1 MRYPTYEKNHNI
13 STPCRKRAVSSCTRK
28 SYKSAASHVT
38 ELGQDHVLKVVSL
51 KIRAQMC
58 AICSSN
64 FPSVLRNGHDELK
77 NFSWDSLWNEFQVK
91 VPWLVKFLKSILP
104 CADKI
109 FISFVI
115 CLLLKKRC
123 QKMSF
128 MQRMISVVLY
138 GNSAS
143 KQVNFWSVIYYMT

>member
-1 MRYPTYEKNHNI
+1 M
-13 STPCRKRAVSSCTRK
+13 SSCARK

-38 ELGQDHVLKVVSL
+38 ELGQNHVLNVVSL

-58 AICSSN
+58 AICSTN
-64 FPSVLRNGHDELK
+64 FPSVLRNGHSELK
-77 NFSWDSLWNEFQVK
+77 IFSWDSLWNEFQTK

-104 CADKI
+104 CANKI
-109 FISFVI
+109 FISFII
-115 CLLLKKRC
+115 CLLLKNKC
-123 QKMSF
+123 QQMSL

-143 KQVNFWSVIYYMT
+143 KQVHFF